1 VRHPARPDHFLI
13 SEAKAPGRVTA
24 DDIME
29 FDLDGNAVDRRGRPI
44 YQERFIHSEIYRARA
59 DVNAVVHS
67 HSPTVIPFSVT
78 QVPLRPVHNTASF
91 LAVGVPVFEM
101 RKVAG
106 MTNNLVTDG
115 ARAKALA
122 ETLGDRPVAL
132 LRGHG
137 NVVVA
142 PNLRRAVARA
152 IYTEVNARMQLHA
165 VTLGGSITFI
175 DAEEAKLS

>member
-1 VRHPARPDHFLI
+1 V
-13 SEAKAPGRVTA
+13 
-24 DDIME
+24 
-29 FDLDGNAVDRRGRPI
+29 
-44 YQERFIHSEIYRARA
+44 

-106 MTNNLVTDG
+106 MTNNLVTDS

-122 ETLGDRPVAL
+122 ETLSDRPVAL

-152 IYTEVNARMQLHA
+152 IYTEVNARMQLQA
-165 VTLGGSITFI
+165 VTLGGPITFI
-175 DAEEAKLS
+175 NPEEAKLSEDNRGTQSAGQGIDRTWQMWVEEALPGGSERTR